1 MCFPIF
7 FYILCTFFI
16 FDGGEPLSLANDI
29 SGVFTPMFVPSSAS
43 AVGSSIGSAVTAPFS
58 PGGAAQMNAQK
69 TPGIL
74 ELVFGSS
81 ADSQKSPNVQPSNGG
96 GFAGNVSSPAV
107 DYLNADLAKH
117 YGLGTSTA
125 YQEALD
131 NTAMQ
136 RRVADLKAAG
146 LNPVLALGS
155 VGGASTASAGLSGS
169 FGSSGGYG
177 SSASSVQSNDFSF
190 RSLLHNGNIQ
200 SAAAALASAA
210 TMAATKNF
218 QLSASVY
225 FGAKAGL
232 QALDFVL
239 KK

>member
-1 MCFPIF
+1 M
-7 FYILCTFFI
+7 
-16 FDGGEPLSLANDI
+16 SVANDI
-29 SGVFTPMFVPSSAS
+29 SGIFTPMFVPSSAS

-69 TPGIL
+69 SPGFL

-81 ADSQKSPNVQPSNGG
+81 ADSQKTPNVQPSNGG
-96 GFAGNVSSPAV
+96 GSAGNVSSPV
-107 DYLNADLAKH
+107 IDYLNADLAKH
-117 YGLGTSTA
+117 YGLGTDTA

-131 NTAMQ
+131 NTAIQ
-136 RRVADLKAAG
+136 RRVADLKSAG
-146 LNPVLALGS
+146 LNPVLALGN
-155 VGGASTASAGLSGS
+155 VGAASTASAGLSGY
-169 FGSSGGYG
+169 GSSGGHG
-177 SSASSVQSNDFSF
+177 SSASSVRSNDFSF

-225 FGAKAGL
+225 YGAKAGL
-232 QALDFVL
+232 QALDSVL

>member
-1 MCFPIF
+1 M
-7 FYILCTFFI
+7 
-16 FDGGEPLSLANDI
+16 SLVNDI
-29 SGVFTPMFVPSSAS
+29 SGMFTPMYVPVPASSA
-43 AVGSSIGSAVTAPFS
+43 GSSVASTIASGFS
-58 PGGAAQMNAQK
+58 PGGASQMNAQK
-69 TPGIL
+69 SPGIF

-81 ADSQKSPNVQPSNGG
+81 ADSQKTPTVQPSNGG
-96 GFAGNVSSPAV
+96 GSAGNVSSPAI

-117 YGLGTSTA
+117 YGLGLATA

-131 NTAMQ
+131 NTAVQ

-146 LNPVLALGS
+146 LNPVLALGN
-155 VGGASTASAGLSGS
+155 VGAASTASAGLSGY
-169 FGSSGGYG
+169 GSSGGFG
-177 SSASSVQSNDFSF
+177 SSASSVGSNDFSF

-232 QALDFVL
+232 QALDSFL